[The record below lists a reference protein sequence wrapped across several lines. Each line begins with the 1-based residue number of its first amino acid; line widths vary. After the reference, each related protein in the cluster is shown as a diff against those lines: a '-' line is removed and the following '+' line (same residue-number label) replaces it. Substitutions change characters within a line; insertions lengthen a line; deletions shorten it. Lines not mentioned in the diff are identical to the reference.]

1 MKNWYV
7 IHALSNQEFRAKL
20 NLQRQNY
27 FVYLPQYIGTRKH
40 ARKVEKILKPLF
52 PRYLF
57 IQLNLLHD
65 NIASINSTFGVNKIV
80 AFGNEPSIISNEVIK
95 NLMDQEDNQ
104 GNLDSI
110 VNSRFKIGEN
120 IKIKEG
126 VLKGNNAIFMGINEN
141 QRVSVLLSMMGREL
155 NISMPRLCLQTS

>member
-7 IHALSNQEFRAKL
+7 IHAHSNQEFRAKL

-27 FVYLPQYIGTRKH
+27 FIYLPQYIGTRKH

-95 NLMDQEDNQ
+95 NLMVQEDNQ

-141 QRVSVLLSMMGREL
+141 QRVSVLLSMMGRKL
-155 NISMPRLCLQTS
+155 NISMPSLSVQAS

>member
-27 FVYLPQYIGTRKH
+27 IVYLPQYIGTRKH
-40 ARKVEKILKPLF
+40 ARKVEKIVKPLF

-57 IQLNLLHD
+57 VQLDLLNE

-80 AFGNEPSIISNEVIK
+80 ALGSEPSIISNEVIK
-95 NLMDQEDNQ
+95 NLKYQEDNK

-110 VNSRFKIGEN
+110 VNFRFKTGEN
-120 IKIKEG
+120 VKIEDG
-126 VLKGNNAIFMGINEN
+126 VLKGSNAVFIGINEN
-141 QRVSVLLSMMGREL
+141 QRVSVLLNMMGRKL
-155 NISMPRLCLQTS
+155 NISIPSLSLQAI

>member
-27 FVYLPQYIGTRKH
+27 IVYLPQYIGTRKH
-40 ARKVEKILKPLF
+40 ARKVEKIVKPLF

-57 IQLNLLHD
+57 IQLDLLHD
-65 NIASINSTFGVNKIV
+65 NISSINSTFGVNKIV
-80 AFGNEPSIISNEVIK
+80 ALGKEPSIISNEVIK
-95 NLMDQEDNQ
+95 NFMDLEDNK
-104 GNLDSI
+104 GNLDCI

-120 IKIKEG
+120 IKIKDG
-126 VLKGNNAIFMGINEN
+126 VLKGNNAVFMGINEN
-141 QRVSVLLSMMGREL
+141 QRVSVLLSMMGRKL
-155 NISMPRLCLQTS
+155 NISMPSLSLQAY